1 MSMTYIFHAVKQ
13 VVIPFWYNGW
23 LVALADII
31 AGCFVL
37 TSLARQD
44 VKHTSAKLIAV
55 STNSQ
60 SPKHGVAMHVAD
72 YTSRVSASAE
82 A

>member
-1 MSMTYIFHAVKQ
+1 MLLSRQ
-13 VVIPFWYNGW
+13 VVVPFWYNGW
-23 LVALADII
+23 LVALADIL

-55 STNSQ
+55 SALPVHS
-60 SPKHGVAMHVAD
+60 GAMHARWPVACHGLCCTRPEE
-72 YTSRVSASAE
+72 YLHMR
-82 A
+82 

>member
-1 MSMTYIFHAVKQ
+1 MPSLWQ
-13 VVIPFWYNGW
+13 VVIPFWLNGW
-23 LVALADII
+23 LVALADIW

-55 STNSQ
+55 SALPYALWRCT
-60 SPKHGVAMHVAD
+60 GVWPD
-72 YTSRVSASAE
+72 TSHWRCCARVIVNVQMR
-82 A
+82 